1 MSESRNETTVGEQDS
16 AAIKE
21 LKDFVDSE
29 IKGLRADFF
38 RRLQSS
44 GTESVLYS
52 LILINLQKIVEK
64 YLDKDT
70 KLIEVIWPNEKGII
84 LDYLDN
90 NLDENFR
97 KNIAEN
103 KANLKDNKELATLII
118 KIMDKEK
125 SMKPTF
131 EPLFEKLMIITE
143 TMQKMGKYFEDME
156 FVLKILVS
164 ELKQFHSIG
173 MFSRTV
179 INIPSEQLS
188 KPIIS
193 RGNLKIQIDI
203 GKPILVAGEEFSIF
217 VKITNPYEVPLVL
230 FSVDTQIPVDLRDV
244 LGELREKPTG
254 NKSTQ
259 EIASI
264 FDYFRV
270 PSLNWRKN
278 PEEDRIARGIATTDL
293 DYLKRTSQLNP
304 SPILLQPDDSIVKQF
319 ILETKNK
326 WLFTPIALTLEIQV
340 RYGVDHREHLD
351 TEKIDLTI
359 QSALSSIA
367 VGAIIGGIL
376 GSVVGILFRPNRS
389 NYMGII
395 ESSSL
400 NMPELPLPFNNSG
413 NTDYFHLF
421 VNFIPWFINFF
432 GISSINFVL
441 HHASYL
447 LLSMILSSMVVVA
460 FARKSGVQKIISIED
475 FYGGLFLGF
484 LIGFSGPEYA
494 INLITGQGGHLA
506 PNMSEN
512 VTNLTTHMNLS
523 TQSLTEHL
531 LH

>member
-1 MSESRNETTVGEQDS
+1 
-16 AAIKE
+16 
-21 LKDFVDSE
+21 
-29 IKGLRADFF
+29 
-38 RRLQSS
+38 
-44 GTESVLYS
+44 
-52 LILINLQKIVEK
+52 
-64 YLDKDT
+64 
-70 KLIEVIWPNEKGII
+70 
-84 LDYLDN
+84 
-90 NLDENFR
+90 
-97 KNIAEN
+97 
-103 KANLKDNKELATLII
+103 
-118 KIMDKEK
+118 
-125 SMKPTF
+125 
-131 EPLFEKLMIITE
+131 
-143 TMQKMGKYFEDME
+143 ME
-156 FVLKILVS
+156 FVLRILVS

-179 INIPSEQLS
+179 INIPS
-188 KPIIS
+188 
-193 RGNLKIQIDI
+193 DI

-230 FSVDTQIPVDLRDV
+230 FSVDTQIPVDLRGV
-244 LGELREKPTG
+244 LGELRENSPG

-259 EIASI
+259 EKQVVSI

-359 QSALSSIA
+359 QSALLSIA

-395 ESSSL
+395 ESSNL

-421 VNFIPWFINFF
+421 VNFIP
-432 GISSINFVL
+432 
-441 HHASYL
+441 
-447 LLSMILSSMVVVA
+447 
-460 FARKSGVQKIISIED
+460 
-475 FYGGLFLGF
+475 
-484 LIGFSGPEYA
+484 
-494 INLITGQGGHLA
+494 
-506 PNMSEN
+506 
-512 VTNLTTHMNLS
+512 
-523 TQSLTEHL
+523 
-531 LH
+531 